1 MELKYKQ
8 QSWENIDNVLIE
20 ITIQNIKEKI
30 QINKKKQLKDKNKQF
45 MEVEIKR
52 DKWKDSPC
60 HR

>member
-1 MELKYKQ
+1 MELKDKQ
-8 QSWENIDNVLIE
+8 QSRENIDNVLIE

-52 DKWKDSPC
+52 DK
-60 HR
+60 